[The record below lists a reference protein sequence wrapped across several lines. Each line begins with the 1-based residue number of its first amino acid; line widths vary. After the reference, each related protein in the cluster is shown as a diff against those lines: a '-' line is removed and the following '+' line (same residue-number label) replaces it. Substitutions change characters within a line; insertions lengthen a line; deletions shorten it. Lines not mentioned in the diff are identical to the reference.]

1 MRRSLRLLLEEEEEG
16 GLLVVAEAA
25 DLATMMSQVYRHRPR
40 VLVVDLSMSNGSS
53 SIEAIRLLHH
63 EVPHTAIVV
72 LTMEDSRTV
81 AQAALDAGVLGFV
94 LTQAAESE
102 LPPAVRSAARGE
114 RYLSPRL
121 VARH

>member
-40 VLVVDLSMSNGSS
+40 VLVVDLSMSNGS